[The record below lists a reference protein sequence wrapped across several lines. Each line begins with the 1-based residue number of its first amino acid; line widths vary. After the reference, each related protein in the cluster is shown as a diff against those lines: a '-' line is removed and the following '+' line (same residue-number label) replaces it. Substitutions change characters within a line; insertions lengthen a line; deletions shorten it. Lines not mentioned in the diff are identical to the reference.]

1 MKLIFLLFISINAQA
16 GLFDFFNIHQANKA
30 YQDKD
35 YKKAATQFS
44 KIDHN
49 DAARLNQANSLY
61 KQGLYKQALIKYRGI
76 KQEDLAF
83 DRLYNSGNAYAKSG
97 KINESINSYEAA
109 LKLKKDDDALFNLEL
124 LKKQKKG
131 KAMSDF
137 LVKLKNTIL
146 YLQYQEPLLFHK
158 KEPHQLA
165 DMVGCSE
172 KSFYTLLLRA
182 GISVYEERE
191 CFNTMLVSVKSLSTA
206 LTKDTNPSFN
216 TMLVSVKCSKLRD

>member
-1 MKLIFLLFISINAQA
+1 MKLIFLLFISINVQA

-61 KQGLYKQALIKYRGI
+61 KQGLYKQALIKYQGI

-124 LKKQKKG
+124 LKNQKRRRVNKKDKNIKNKKKKKNNKKPKNKQLQRK
-131 KAMSDF
+131 
-137 LVKLKNTIL
+137 KLKNIK
-146 YLQYQEPLLFHK
+146 QQRW
-158 KEPHQLA
+158 
-165 DMVGCSE
+165 E
-172 KSFYTLLLRA
+172 KSLNKKLRTLLIPLNKQQDDN
-182 GISVYEERE
+182 VQ
-191 CFNTMLVSVKSLSTA
+191 
-206 LTKDTNPSFN
+206 NPW
-216 TMLVSVKCSKLRD
+216 

>member
-1 MKLIFLLFISINAQA
+1 MKLIFLLFISINVQA
-16 GLFDFFNIHQANKA
+16 GLFDFF
-30 YQDKD
+30 QDKD

-124 LKKQKKG
+124 LKKQKRRRVNK
-131 KAMSDF
+131 KDKNIKNKKKKKNNKKPKNKQ
-137 LVKLKNTIL
+137 LQRKKLNNIK
-146 YLQYQEPLLFHK
+146 QQRW
-158 KEPHQLA
+158 
-165 DMVGCSE
+165 E
-172 KSFYTLLLRA
+172 KSLNKKLRTLLIPLNKQQDDN
-182 GISVYEERE
+182 VQ
-191 CFNTMLVSVKSLSTA
+191 
-206 LTKDTNPSFN
+206 NPW
-216 TMLVSVKCSKLRD
+216 

>member
-109 LKLKKDDDALFNLEL
+109 LKLKKDDDALFSLEL
-124 LKKQKKG
+124 LKKQKRRRVNK
-131 KAMSDF
+131 KDKNIKNKKKKKNNKKPKNKQ
-137 LVKLKNTIL
+137 LQRKKLNNIK
-146 YLQYQEPLLFHK
+146 QQRW
-158 KEPHQLA
+158 
-165 DMVGCSE
+165 E
-172 KSFYTLLLRA
+172 KSLNKKLRTLLIPLNKQQDDN
-182 GISVYEERE
+182 VQ
-191 CFNTMLVSVKSLSTA
+191 
-206 LTKDTNPSFN
+206 NPW
-216 TMLVSVKCSKLRD
+216 

>member
-1 MKLIFLLFISINAQA
+1 MKLIFLLFISINVQA

-61 KQGLYKQALIKYRGI
+61 KQGLYKQALIKYQGI

-124 LKKQKKG
+124 LKKQKRRRVNK
-131 KAMSDF
+131 KDKNIKNKKKKKNNKKPKNKQ
-137 LVKLKNTIL
+137 LQRKKLNNIK
-146 YLQYQEPLLFHK
+146 QQRW
-158 KEPHQLA
+158 
-165 DMVGCSE
+165 E
-172 KSFYTLLLRA
+172 KSLNKKLRTLLIPLNKQQDDN
-182 GISVYEERE
+182 VQ
-191 CFNTMLVSVKSLSTA
+191 
-206 LTKDTNPSFN
+206 NPW
-216 TMLVSVKCSKLRD
+216 